1 MGAAPHGHRSGGEKG
16 RKEVKTTPKTSG
28 TSRAETVL
36 QEYREALIR
45 SDGLIAQHEALGA
58 LKDPGSGQLVRMK
71 ELEEILIP
79 EAIAKEQRLKA
90 EANALLD
97 LPGSSLAALSRQVL
111 ELRYLCAFEW
121 ETVNETVFGGMCD
134 FAQKP
139 TKYSDRMFKWH
150 RKGLDA
156 IGAALDRKMRSPA
169 E

>member
-1 MGAAPHGHRSGGEKG
+1 MN
-16 RKEVKTTPKTSG
+16 TTPKTSG
-28 TSRAETVL
+28 KSRAETVL

-79 EAIAKEQRLKA
+79 EAVANEQRLKV

-97 LPGSSLAALSRQVL
+97 LPGSSLSALSRQVL
-111 ELRYLCAFEW
+111 ELRYLCAFDW
-121 ETVNETVFGGMCD
+121 QTVNEIVYGEKSD
-134 FAQKP
+134 FVQKL
-139 TKYSDRMFKWH
+139 KIYSDRLFKWH
-150 RKGLDA
+150 RKGLCT
-156 IGAALDRKMRSPA
+156 IGAALDQKIQSSA

>member
-1 MGAAPHGHRSGGEKG
+1 MGAAPHGHRTGGEKG

-45 SDGLIAQHEALGA
+45 SDGLIAQHEILGA

-71 ELEEILIP
+71 ELEETLIP
-79 EAIAKEQRLKA
+79 EAIAKEQRLKV

-97 LPGSSLAALSRQVL
+97 LPGSSLSALSRQVL
-111 ELRYLCAFEW
+111 ELRYMCAFEW
-121 ETVNETVFGGMCD
+121 RIVNETIYGGRSD
-134 FAQKP
+134 FVQKL
-139 TKYSDRMFKWH
+139 KLYSDRMFKWH
-150 RKGLDA
+150 RKGLHA
-156 IGAALDRKMRSPA
+156 IGAALDRKMQSPA

>member
-1 MGAAPHGHRSGGEKG
+1 MK
-16 RKEVKTTPKTSG
+16 KTPKTSG

-45 SDGLIAQHEALGA
+45 SDGLIAQHAALEAL
-58 LKDPGSGQLVRMK
+58 KEPGSGQLVRMR

-79 EAIAKEQRLKA
+79 EAIAKEQQLKV

-97 LPGSSLAALSRQVL
+97 LPGDSLTATYRQVL

-121 ETVNETVFGGMCD
+121 EMVSESVFGKMQD
-134 FAQKP
+134 FARKP
-139 TKYSDRMFKWH
+139 TKYNDRMFKLH
-150 RKGLDA
+150 RRGLDV
-156 IGAALDRKMRSPA
+156 IGAALDQKMQSPA